1 VHSIG
6 HSGRRPSRAALP
18 HGRPDG
24 QLIPPDDVLAACQGC
39 PALRPADPGGPVRTW
54 GTSSSPPGSSTP
66 GGRANTGVVRRT
78 RGGSNTRGPLAGPGA
93 PGPRRRPGRPCAA
106 ARGELAP
113 RAETPRG
120 PYEGGVRCREAGKA
134 ATVGHGYPP
143 TGNAAAVGSSDATH
157 GPATTA
163 AAKRARSITS
173 SPATTT
179 TKRTSQRSA
188 RRVIVARAPL
198 KASQLVRRCVRVRVD
213 RPSRTRACC
222 GHARARGGGGP
233 PPARTR

>member
-1 VHSIG
+1 
-6 HSGRRPSRAALP
+6 
-18 HGRPDG
+18 
-24 QLIPPDDVLAACQGC
+24 
-39 PALRPADPGGPVRTW
+39 
-54 GTSSSPPGSSTP
+54 
-66 GGRANTGVVRRT
+66 
-78 RGGSNTRGPLAGPGA
+78 
-93 PGPRRRPGRPCAA
+93 PRRRPGRPCAA

-198 KASQLVRRCVRVRVD
+198 KASRLVRRCVRVRVD

-233 PPARTR
+233 PPARTRLDRKSTRLNSSHVKISYAVFCLKKKIRKRRRAAEDTDH